1 MVAVG
6 YGREAEDGSQTLGG
20 RDANE
25 LADNMLSLKQDLNS
39 ATAEIKS
46 TSLVGCN
53 LESDNP
59 TDNQDS
65 QYGKQVLQKLHQGGF
80 KGKLSVRSRYVAIQS
95 DGTAIFC
102 FSAVTHGHH
111 FDFACDV
118 FKLSAINHSVSAVFV
133 HLYDGGFCWVL
144 KGKFK
149 GAVFDIVIGFSLTMV
164 IYKLW

>member
-1 MVAVG
+1 MDKDGAYRVVYGTQLKNITGKVKMVAVG

-95 DGTAIFC
+95 DGTKATSSTGTGDWI
-102 FSAVTHGHH
+102 H
-111 FDFACDV
+111 
-118 FKLSAINHSVSAVFV
+118 N
-133 HLYDGGFCWVL
+133 
-144 KGKFK
+144 
-149 GAVFDIVIGFSLTMV
+149 
-164 IYKLW
+164 